1 MDGESAIFPCEM
13 VIPRRASSRYE
24 TAVMK
29 KEFLRSCIRLQYL
42 TQTLIRDERGQ
53 DLIEYAL
60 LVGLLAMGATA
71 SISTLAGSFSTAFS
85 KIGSKL
91 STYSS

>member
-1 MDGESAIFPCEM
+1 M
-13 VIPRRASSRYE
+13 
-24 TAVMK
+24 TAMK
-29 KEFLRSCIRLQYL
+29 KEILRSCIRLREL
-42 TQTLIRDERGQ
+42 TRILIHDESGQ

-71 SISTLAGSFSTAFS
+71 TMSSLAGSFSTALARV
-85 KIGSKL
+85 GNKL